1 MKNMKNRIFDHLG
14 LKIISLLIAIVVWV
28 IVANVDD
35 YKTTKK
41 ITGIEIE
48 FINGE
53 SITDNNM
60 VY

>member
-1 MKNMKNRIFDHLG
+1 MKNRIFDHLG